1 MTTAW
6 VRQGRD
12 VWREVWRDLRDAE
25 LKLLALAVMLGV
37 AVLSA
42 VSLLSDRLQA
52 GMQRDAAR
60 LLGGDVVVVSDQP
73 TPESFLALGRELGL
87 RGVTTLSFPTMVRNA
102 QGEGRLVALKAA
114 ESGYPLKGEV
124 RLIDGASG
132 ATGGVRSAHGLPE
145 PGQAWIEPALAQA
158 LDLRPG
164 DALMMGELQLQV
176 SALID
181 TEPDRGAGFMNFA
194 PRLFVGMSDVQR
206 SGLIQP
212 ASGVTWRYALVG
224 PPDLVRAYTRRAQGV
239 LERHEVRGVRL
250 ETLEAGRPEM
260 KQTLDRAGQFL
271 RLVALMAGVLC
282 AVVVGLSAR
291 AFALK
296 RVSTVALLRVL
307 GLTQREITLRYT
319 VQALGVGLIAS
330 ALGLMG
336 GALLQEVLVQW
347 LSGLIE
353 VD

>member
-6 VRQGRD
+6 VRLGRD

-132 ATGGVRSAHGLPE
+132 ASGGVRSAPGLPE

-181 TEPDRGAGFMNFA
+181 TEPDRGAGFMKI
-194 PRLFVGMSDVQR
+194 G
-206 SGLIQP
+206 
-212 ASGVTWRYALVG
+212 
-224 PPDLVRAYTRRAQGV
+224 RAHV
-239 LERHEVRGVRL
+239 
-250 ETLEAGRPEM
+250 
-260 KQTLDRAGQFL
+260 
-271 RLVALMAGVLC
+271 
-282 AVVVGLSAR
+282 
-291 AFALK
+291 
-296 RVSTVALLRVL
+296 
-307 GLTQREITLRYT
+307 
-319 VQALGVGLIAS
+319 
-330 ALGLMG
+330 
-336 GALLQEVLVQW
+336 
-347 LSGLIE
+347 
-353 VD
+353 